1 MVDLL
6 EINLPLTTTQG
17 IECQDM
23 ESQNM
28 EYRDMESRD
37 VESWDVESRDVE
49 SADQSANNPSL
60 NSKKKCFKNFDK
72 SICFYAIIIIIMIAI
87 VVCTVYIT
95 DIFNNDLCHP
105 NPGAKG
111 GNCTSDFENIN
122 LT

>member
-28 EYRDMESRD
+28 ETRDMESRD
-37 VESWDVESRDVE
+37 MESLDDE

-87 VVCTVYIT
+87 VVFTVYIT
-95 DIFNNDLCHP
+95 EFFNNDLCHP